1 MQNDGSRCRRVALCV
16 EGRRLTW
23 GKQSIGMGADQV
35 GDEGMMR
42 EREKGAELLIMIRY
56 LIGEKTDQLR
66 LVWDPLARPVYW
78 YCCFF
83 FFFFIPS
90 GTKWRSGGLRHK

>member
-1 MQNDGSRCRRVALCV
+1 M
-16 EGRRLTW
+16 TW